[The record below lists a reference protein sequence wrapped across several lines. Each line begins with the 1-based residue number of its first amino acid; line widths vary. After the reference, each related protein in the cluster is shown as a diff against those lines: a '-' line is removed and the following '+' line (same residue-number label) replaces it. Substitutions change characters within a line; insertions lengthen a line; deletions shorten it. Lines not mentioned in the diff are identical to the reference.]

1 MSQLDQYTGTAGKK
15 RLEKALK
22 SHELISRNA
31 SLARDFAKQAT
42 VEEFAN
48 GATLLK
54 QDAADSHLF
63 MIIDGEVGIEVNGNR
78 VATSG
83 PGVPIGEMAL
93 VDPKGGRSASVVAIK
108 NTVVA
113 RITRPKFLALAKKY
127 PSIWHAIARHLAR
140 HVRRHNARFK

>member
-22 SHELISRNA
+22 SHEIIGKNSA
-31 SLARDFAKQAT
+31 MARDFAKQA
-42 VEEFAN
+42 VIEEFSD
-48 GATLLK
+48 GMMLLK
-54 QDAADSHLF
+54 QDASDNHLY
-63 MIIDGEVGIEVNGNR
+63 MIVSGEVAIEVNGNR

-83 PGVPIGEMAL
+83 AGVPIGEMAI

-108 NTVVA
+108 DTVVA
-113 RITRPKFLALAKKY
+113 RISRPKFLTLAKKY
-127 PSIWHAIARHLAR
+127 PLVWHAIARHLAR